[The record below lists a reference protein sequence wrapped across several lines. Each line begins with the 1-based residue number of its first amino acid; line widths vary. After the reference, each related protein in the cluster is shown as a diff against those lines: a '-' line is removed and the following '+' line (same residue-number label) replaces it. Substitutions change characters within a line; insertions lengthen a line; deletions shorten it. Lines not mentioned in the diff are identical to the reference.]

1 MLIIYKKIKKL
12 YALFR
17 QEGTFGRKVIRAIGS
32 AIFLNLIFGS
42 LFYVTEKSAQ
52 PDLTISDSI
61 WWAMVTMTTVG
72 YGDFSATTSFGRFVI
87 SYACMILGIGIIGYL
102 IGLIAEYISQTIS
115 RMRRGLMRI
124 FDEDHIIICNYP
136 GENKLSEIIKEIRT
150 IEEHQKTTIVL
161 VSNKLEELPERFQK
175 SKVLFLK
182 GNPTDEDDLIKAN
195 ILKSIGVIVL
205 AEKSQPNTADERSFT
220 IGTLI
225 ELLAKK
231 HGIFIKT
238 IVEVVNRKNFKLIDR
253 ANVEG
258 MISDDGI
265 TSRLLVQ
272 EFLNPGIYAII
283 QQLLSN
289 NLGSQFYI
297 ISTNLVGYKV
307 VDLQSA
313 VIKHPINVQIVG
325 IFHQGEIFLNPP
337 KTMEIA
343 KNDRLIL
350 LAEKENDFEEIEKI
364 MLDQN
369 A

>member
-1 MLIIYKKIKKL
+1 M
-12 YALFR
+12 
-17 QEGTFGRKVIRAIGS
+17 
-32 AIFLNLIFGS
+32 
-42 LFYVTEKSAQ
+42 
-52 PDLTISDSI
+52 
-61 WWAMVTMTTVG
+61 
-72 YGDFSATTSFGRFVI
+72 
-87 SYACMILGIGIIGYL
+87 
-102 IGLIAEYISQTIS
+102 
-115 RMRRGLMRI
+115 
-124 FDEDHIIICNYP
+124 
-136 GENKLSEIIKEIRT
+136 
-150 IEEHQKTTIVL
+150 
-161 VSNKLEELPERFQK
+161 
-175 SKVLFLK
+175 K

-231 HGIFIKT
+231 HDIFIKT

-253 ANVEG
+253 SNVDG